1 MTSAVPRPDQVRSY
15 SGIILGLLLAINL
28 LNYVDRMVLAA
39 VESEI
44 EKALLPGSPAGATA
58 KMGELPF
65 AFLMSYMIAAPFFG
79 WLADRINRW
88 WIIAGGVIV
97 WSLASG
103 ASGLA
108 SSFNMLLMTRL
119 FVGIG
124 EAAYGPAAP
133 TLLADLYSIERRGR
147 ILSYFYLAIPVG
159 SALGYMLGGVMV
171 QRFGWRWA
179 FYVSLPPGLLLGV
192 ACLFFAEARSHDS
205 TAPGRK
211 RAPKQTSADYWR
223 LARTP
228 SYVLNT
234 LAMAAMTFA
243 LGAVSYF
250 MPRYVCFKGKDLK
263 VPPTLED
270 VNLTFGAI
278 TVVTGITATL
288 AGIWLGDKLRSRF
301 PGSYFL
307 VSGIG
312 MLIAMPLFLLV
323 IVTPFVDGVPAIFWP
338 LIFVIEFC
346 LFLSTGPANTA
357 LANVTRPAIRSSAF
371 AINIFLIH
379 LLGDAISPKLVGEI
393 TDRSQGN
400 MNVGFAAVSAA
411 IGLSGLFW
419 IAGAQFLKRD
429 TDAASAAGAELA

>member
-1 MTSAVPRPDQVRSY
+1 M
-15 SGIILGLLLAINL
+15 
-28 LNYVDRMVLAA
+28 
-39 VESEI
+39 
-44 EKALLPGSPAGATA
+44 
-58 KMGELPF
+58 
-65 AFLMSYMIAAPFFG
+65 
-79 WLADRINRW
+79 
-88 WIIAGGVIV
+88 

-108 SSFNMLLMTRL
+108 SSFNMLLLTRL

-159 SALGYMLGGVMV
+159 SALGYVLGGIMV
-171 QRFGWRWA
+171 QRYSWRDA
-179 FYVSLPPGLLLGV
+179 FYVSLPPGVLLGV
-192 ACLFFAEARSHDS
+192 ACLFFAEARTRDKS
-205 TAPGRK
+205 APRHV
-211 RAPKQTSADYWR
+211 APKQSWADYLR

-250 MPRYVCFKGKDLK
+250 MPRYVLFKAKDL
-263 VPPTLED
+263 PTALRPTLED
-270 VNLTFGAI
+270 VNLAFGAI
-278 TVVTGITATL
+278 TVVTGISATL
-288 AGIWLGDKLRSRF
+288 AGIWVADKLRRRF

-307 VSGIG
+307 VSGAG
-312 MLIAMPLFLLV
+312 MLIATPLFLLV
-323 IVTPFVDGVPAIFWP
+323 IATPFSAGWRMQFWP

-379 LLGDAISPKLVGEI
+379 LLGDAISPRLVGEI
-393 TDRSQGN
+393 TDRSRGN
-400 MNVGFAAVSAA
+400 MNVGFAAVSVAIAA
-411 IGLSGLFW
+411 SGIFW
-419 IAGAQFLKRD
+419 LAGARFLDRD
-429 TDAASAAGAELA
+429 TQRVSAAAD